1 MVLDGKPTE
10 KSTERRA
17 LNILTF
23 ERKLFFVTGV
33 IWMQILKGK
42 KGTNVSERA
51 CNLFWGSLTGAHW
64 LCRF

>member
-23 ERKLFFVTGV
+23 KKAFFVKCKTH
-33 IWMQILKGK
+33 LDANFKRK
-42 KGTNVSERA
+42 KGTNVSERE
-51 CNLFWGSLTGAHW
+51 CNLFGGSLTGAHW
-64 LCRF
+64 LCGF

>member
-23 ERKLFFVTGV
+23 EKAFLSNAVTPESFGCK
-33 IWMQILKGK
+33 ILKGK
-42 KGTNVSERA
+42 KVQMYLNMNAIFLGEA
-51 CNLFWGSLTGAHW
+51 
-64 LCRF
+64 